1 MFRAGHYRRG
11 VLGLAVRD
19 KRINTRSV
27 FFYNR
32 HDEVSKL
39 TARLEGAPQMSL
51 ILGPF
56 NSGKSALVRH
66 VLEQKRDDEG
76 NPLFDALCFNLRGVN
91 MADEDEMMRKFAKKI
106 FFGSW
111 KDGVWAQLMGDDFF
125 HFGNSNDLTV
135 ILNKMADR
143 FPTWKGPNPP
153 PLLLI
158 ENVDDLQILST
169 QNKPVNTDSWC
180 HENKI

>member
-1 MFRAGHYRRG
+1 MFRAGHYGR
-11 VLGLAVRD
+11 VLGLATRTN
-19 KRINTRSV
+19 RINSRGV

-39 TARLEGAPQMSL
+39 TTRLEGAPRMSL

-56 NSGKSALVRH
+56 NCGKSALVRH

-76 NPLFDALCFNLRGVN
+76 NPLFDALSFNLRGVN
-91 MADEDEMMRKFAKKI
+91 LADEDEVMRKFAKKI

-125 HFGNSNDLTV
+125 HFGKTNDLTV

-143 FPTWKGPNPP
+143 VPAWKGPNPP
-153 PLLLI
+153 PLLI
-158 ENVDDLQILST
+158 IDNFGDLQILAS
-169 QNKPVNTDSWC
+169 QNTVVNADT
-180 HENKI
+180 